1 MDLVS
6 LGCPTDL
13 KTSINT
19 GLTMATYTKLPS
31 GRWRVQIR
39 KSGIYRAQ
47 TFNLK
52 RQATKWATEIEAQV
66 QQVKAGG
73 YITPTGLT
81 IGKLVTLYRETVRE
95 GGRTRRACLNRL
107 EIALK
112 QTKPQNLPFAL
123 RDYIDS
129 RQAAGAGG
137 VTIAQDLSYLASALD
152 WGRHSKRFDVDP
164 SVARDA
170 RSSLKHRKL
179 DTRSQS
185 RERLPTQDEL
195 DALYKLWD
203 ENSRQQIP
211 MSRLVQFA
219 LASAMR
225 QAEICR
231 IRIED
236 VDFDR
241 KTVLIRQRKDPKRKA
256 SNDQIVPL
264 VGDALPIIKKQIG
277 ERQIGRVFPYNPSSV
292 STAFTRACQSL
303 GIEDL
308 TFHDMRHAATVRLF
322 RMGLDIPRVA
332 LITGHKSWENLRRYT
347 NLTAEDVHN
356 AVT

>member
-1 MDLVS
+1 MDEVN

-39 KSGIYRAQ
+39 KSGFYRSQ
-47 TFNLK
+47 TFDLK
-52 RQATKWATEIEAQV
+52 RQATKWATEIEAQI
-66 QQVKAGG
+66 QQVKSGG
-73 YITPTGLT
+73 LITPTGLT
-81 IGKLVTLYRETVRE
+81 VGKLVKLYRENVKE
-95 GGRTRRACLNRL
+95 GGRTRNACLSRL
-107 EIALK
+107 ESALS

-123 RDYIDS
+123 RDFIDS

-152 WGRHSKRFDVDP
+152 WGRHSKRFDVNP
-164 SVARDA
+164 NVAREA

-179 DTRSQS
+179 DTRSQL
-185 RERLPTQDEL
+185 RERIPTQEEL
-195 DALYKLWD
+195 VALYKLWD
-203 ENSRQQIP
+203 ENPRQQIP
-211 MSRLVQFA
+211 MSRLVKFA

-225 QAEICR
+225 QSEICR
-231 IRIED
+231 IQIED
-236 VDFDR
+236 VDFES
-241 KTVLIRQRKDPKRKA
+241 KTVLIRQRKDPKRKT

-264 VGDALPIIKKQIG
+264 VGDALAIIKKQIG
-277 ERQIGRVFPYNPSSV
+277 PRQIGRIFPYNPSSV
-292 STAFTRACQSL
+292 STAFTRARKNL

-308 TFHDMRHAATVRLF
+308 TFHDMRHAATVQLF
-322 RMGLDIPRVA
+322 RMGLDIPRVSM
-332 LITGHKSWENLRRYT
+332 ITGHKSWETLRRYT

>member
-1 MDLVS
+1 
-6 LGCPTDL
+6 
-13 KTSINT
+13 
-19 GLTMATYTKLPS
+19 MATYTKLPS
-31 GRWRVQIR
+31 DRWRVQIR
-39 KSGIYRAQ
+39 KNGVYRAQ
-47 TFNLK
+47 TFDLK
-52 RQATKWATEIEAQV
+52 RQAMRWATEIEAQI

-81 IGKLVTLYRETVRE
+81 IGKLVKLYRETVRE

-107 EIALK
+107 ESALK

-164 SVARDA
+164 NVAREA

-185 RERLPTQDEL
+185 RERVPTQEEL

-211 MSRLVQFA
+211 MSRLVQVA

-225 QAEICR
+225 QSEICR

-236 VDFDR
+236 LDFGR
-241 KTVLIRQRKDPKRKA
+241 KTVLIRQRKDPKRKV
-256 SNDQIVPL
+256 SNDQVVPL
-264 VGDALPIIKKQIG
+264 VGDALAIIQEQIG
-277 ERQIGRVFPYNPSSV
+277 QRHIGRIFPYNPSSV

-303 GIEDL
+303 GIKDL

-332 LITGHKSWENLRRYT
+332 MITGHKSWENLRRYT

-356 AVT
+356 VIS